1 MSKLLT
7 VGLCA
12 LFITGSSLAYAQ
24 TPFAGDRAAAAADA
38 RAAAAERVKQL
49 LSVDWKALADLRVG
63 IVKAALQLKPD
74 QEKYWPALEQ
84 AIRDRA
90 AVRHQR
96 LENLAALLGQQGEP
110 NPIAAMRERAA
121 SLSQR
126 GEALKKLA
134 DAWQPLYE
142 PLDANQKQRLR
153 LAAAYVLHE
162 VREAME
168 SRRMQDEDEDE
179 D

>member
-1 MSKLLT
+1 M
-7 VGLCA
+7 
-12 LFITGSSLAYAQ
+12 
-24 TPFAGDRAAAAADA
+24 
-38 RAAAAERVKQL
+38 
-49 LSVDWKALADLRVG
+49 
-63 IVKAALQLKPD
+63 
-74 QEKYWPALEQ
+74 
-84 AIRDRA
+84 
-90 AVRHQR
+90 
-96 LENLAALLGQQGEP
+96 ENLAALLGQQGGP
-110 NPIAAMRERAA
+110 NPIAALRERAA

-142 PLDANQKQRLR
+142 TLDANQKQRLR